1 MATTTVSIGSNQSIA
16 TVTPSSASGSDPY
29 TVAFTSSPGSNVHV
43 GDIFVQSDDTTSS
56 EYTYLLTGIS
66 GSNYTLDYKTDTG
79 GLGAQSPMDN
89 VDSYGDTNSGTFKR
103 AFSTITLFEAMVDD
117 SSPSYWGSSDDV
129 VGELH
134 ADSNF
139 TDNTVNFNQK
149 QSLSSV
155 TLSVY
160 SDDRHDGTA
169 ESGALWKPTS
179 GSGHNVGILVMNVD
193 NMIAE
198 WLDIS
203 LDSLDSTNTN
213 RAIVLAGTN
222 DDNIIRNSLIH
233 DKGGNPG
240 SSGPAAIQTTAPG
253 GTSDTISILNNII
266 YNWVETSND
275 HTVGININQ
284 WQGTSYVYNNT
295 VYNIVSNGGSKY
307 AYGILFANNSSTTTN
322 IKNNI
327 VAKLSGSQERAYYKN
342 NASSTANTANN
353 LSDDTAGAAYDA
365 EDMNQSLNDSSA
377 LIGKTLAQ
385 IDFVSTSAG
394 SEDLH
399 LDTSSVCLEAG
410 VDLGTTNGVNIDI
423 DGIDRDATGVTW
435 DIGADQKSEA
445 ASTGSPAFFL
455 FMD

>member
-1 MATTTVSIGSNQSIA
+1 MV
-16 TVTPSSASGSDPY
+16 
-29 TVAFTSSPGSNVHV
+29 
-43 GDIFVQSDDTTSS
+43 
-56 EYTYLLTGIS
+56 
-66 GSNYTLDYKTDTG
+66 
-79 GLGAQSPMDN
+79 
-89 VDSYGDTNSGTFKR
+89 FKR
-103 AFSTITLFEAMVDD
+103 AFSTITLFEAMIDD
-117 SSPSYWGSSDDV
+117 SSPDYWGTTDDV

-139 TDNTVNFNQK
+139 TDATVNFNQK

-160 SDDRHDGTA
+160 EDDRHDGTA
-169 ESGALWKPTS
+169 ESGALWKPTAN
-179 GSGHNVGILVMNVD
+179 SGHNVGILVMNID
-193 NMIAE
+193 NMTAE

-203 LDSLDSTNTN
+203 LDSLDSRNTN
-213 RAIVLAGTN
+213 RAIVLPGTN
-222 DDNIIRNSLIH
+222 DDNIIRNNLLH

-240 SSGPAAIQTTAPG
+240 SSGPTAIQTTAPG

-275 HTVGININQ
+275 HALGININQ

-307 AYGILFANNSSTTTN
+307 AYGILFANNSNTTTN

-327 VAKLSGSQERAYYKN
+327 VAQLSGAQERAYYKN
-342 NASSTANTANN
+342 NASSTVNSANN

-423 DGIDRDATGVTW
+423 DGVDRDATGVTW

-445 ASTGSPAFFL
+445 STGNPAFLMFV
-455 FMD
+455 D